1 MMRKLQIWLRVKLS
15 VKQEKKELVTLFKR
29 LSVHFG
35 QTMSTPLE
43 VWIVVTLA
51 DLQTSQGEKI
61 IQ

>member
-1 MMRKLQIWLRVKLS
+1 MRKLQIWLRVKLS

-43 VWIVVTLA
+43 EWIVVTLTN
-51 DLQTSQGEKI
+51 LQTSQGEKI